1 MGSLLIIIQGED
13 CVSLDALKR
22 QETVVEI
29 VVPCTYHLDW
39 TCVDTTMIE
48 VEKEGVERGKGGE
61 RREEKEGRRKKGG
74 ERREERE
81 GRRKNGGERER
92 EGGERE
98 GRREKGGERERK
110 GGRGRERRREKGEEK
125 WGREGMEKRR
135 EYQAEMEETEGDI

>member
-61 RREEKEGRRKKGG
+61 RREE
-74 ERREERE
+74 
-81 GRRKNGGERER
+81 
-92 EGGERE
+92 RE
-98 GRREKGGERERK
+98 GRREKGGERREEKERRREKGGEGREERERRRERERK
-110 GGRGRERRREKGEEK
+110 GGGRERRREKGGEK